1 MLKRTSLALLSAV
14 FVYAASAQTLG
25 AAPVPLL
32 VARRAHATAASDR
45 EQDGLAGPVRRV
57 KTETAKISVKNGKPV
72 EGARAVLE
80 TTTYDQK
87 GNRVDNA
94 YFLEAGG
101 TLTGK
106 EVYKYDDKGNI
117 IEMTLH
123 NDDGSLLAKEVYT
136 YEFDAVGNWVKMT
149 TSVAII
155 EGGKITFEPS
165 EVTYR
170 TISYF
175 LDEAMMAKMSQ
186 PASPTSPST
195 QPATNASSQP
205 ASNNSAQPQP
215 AASNAN
221 ASSSVASAKPSP
233 SPAASS
239 SSAKSPQQAA
249 TQPQVLSQQQTAAKT
264 SAQSSSNPAQSS
276 ANKAVPVSVASVDK
290 NLTAT
295 PNAAVPVAN
304 STNESGGGPVVKGE
318 GEAPAAPPVR
328 TGPLKPISGGILN
341 GKALSLPAPAYPE
354 MAKRARAA
362 GLVEVEVVIDITG
375 KVISAKATKGNS
387 LLLLAAEQAAKQARF
402 TPTLLSGQPVKI
414 TGTITY
420 NFTLTQ

>member
-14 FVYAASAQTLG
+14 FVYAASAPAFA

-32 VARRAHATAASDR
+32 ATRRAHASAATDR

-57 KTETAKISVKNGKPV
+57 KTETAKIAVKNGKPV

-117 IEMTLH
+117 VEMTLR
-123 NDDGSLLAKEVYT
+123 NEDGSLLAKEVYG

-155 EGGKITFEPS
+155 EGGKVTFEPS

-175 LDEAMMAKMSQ
+175 LDEGMLAKMSQ
-186 PASPTSPST
+186 PASPTT
-195 QPATNASSQP
+195 TAATQP
-205 ASNNSAQPQP
+205 ASNASAQPTAVQPQP
-215 AASNAN
+215 AASNAH
-221 ASSSVASAKPSP
+221 APSGVASAQPKPSPVAPSSSVKQQQ
-233 SPAASS
+233 AASQPQQS
-239 SSAKSPQQAA
+239 AAKSPD
-249 TQPQVLSQQQTAAKT
+249 K
-264 SAQSSSNPAQSS
+264 SS
-276 ANKAVPVSVASVDK
+276 ANRAAQVVIDSMDK
-290 NLTAT
+290 SLTAA
-295 PNAAVPVAN
+295 PNAAVPVSNAAA
-304 STNESGGGPVVKGE
+304 ESGGPVVKGDA
-318 GEAPAAPPVR
+318 EAPAAPPVR

-341 GKALSLPAPAYPE
+341 GKALSLPSPAYPE
-354 MAKRARAA
+354 MAKRSRAG

-375 KVISAKATKGNS
+375 KVISAKATKGHA

-414 TGTITY
+414 TGVITY

>member
-14 FVYAASAQTLG
+14 FVYAASAVSLG
-25 AAPVPLL
+25 AAPAPLL
-32 VARRAHATAASDR
+32 LARRAHASTASDR

-57 KTETAKISVKNGKPV
+57 KTETAKIAVKNGKPV

-117 IEMTLH
+117 VEMTLQ
-123 NDDGSLLAKEVYT
+123 NADGSLLSKEVYA

-155 EGGKITFEPS
+155 EGGRVTFEAS

-175 LDEAMMAKMSQ
+175 LDEGMLAKMSQ
-186 PASPTSPST
+186 PAS
-195 QPATNASSQP
+195 QPSSQP
-205 ASNNSAQPQP
+205 VAPQVSAQPAPSQP
-215 AASNAN
+215 QTPASNAN
-221 ASSSVASAKPSP
+221 AQSVAANAQPKPSP
-233 SPAASS
+233 VAVGQQQNNGGR
-239 SSAKSPQQAA
+239 QQAA
-249 TQPQVLSQQQTAAKT
+249 VKSPDKPSV
-264 SAQSSSNPAQSS
+264 NPDKPS
-276 ANKAVPVSVASVDK
+276 ANKAAPVMVASLDK
-290 NLTAT
+290 NLTAVT
-295 PNAAVPVAN
+295 NAAVPMAN
-304 STNESGGGPVVKGE
+304 SVAESGGGPVVKTE
-318 GEAPAAPPVR
+318 AEAPAAPPVR

-341 GKALSLPAPAYPE
+341 GKALSLPAPTYPM
-354 MAKRARAA
+354 MAKQARAA
-362 GLVEVEVVIDITG
+362 GVVEVEVVIDITG
-375 KVISAKATKGNS
+375 RVISAKAVKGPA
-387 LLLLAAEQAAKQARF
+387 LLMQAAEQAARQARF
-402 TPTLLSGQPVKI
+402 TPTLLSGRPVKI
-414 TGTITY
+414 TGTINY
-420 NFTLTQ
+420 SFTLTQ

>member
-14 FVYAASAQTLG
+14 FVYAASSNASA
-25 AAPVPLL
+25 AAPAPLL
-32 VARRAHATAASDR
+32 VARRAHASATASDR

-72 EGARAVLE
+72 EAARAVLE

-117 IEMTLH
+117 VEMTLH
-123 NDDGSLLAKEVYT
+123 NEDGSLLSKEVYA

-155 EGGKITFEPS
+155 EGGKINFEPS

-186 PASPTSPST
+186 PAAGAP
-195 QPATNASSQP
+195 SQP
-205 ASNNSAQPQP
+205 APAQAQPS
-215 AASNAN
+215 ASGSNAGLT
-221 ASSSVASAKPSP
+221 ASAAQPKP
-233 SPAASS
+233 SPAAV
-239 SSAKSPQQAA
+239 SSAAGPAQQQPAGQQQQAA
-249 TQPQVLSQQQTAAKT
+249 AARPSDKP
-264 SAQSSSNPAQSS
+264 AANPDRPA
-276 ANKAVPVSVASVDK
+276 ANKAAPVMIASLDKSLTNTPNASVPVS
-290 NLTAT
+290 NTA
-295 PNAAVPVAN
+295 A
-304 STNESGGGPVVKGE
+304 ESGGPAVKAE
-318 GEAPAAPPVR
+318 TEAPAAPPVR

-341 GKALSLPAPAYPE
+341 GKAVSIPAPVYPE
-354 MAKRARAA
+354 IAKRSRVT
-362 GLVEVEVVIDITG
+362 GIVEVEVVIDITG
-375 KVISAKATKGNS
+375 KVISAKALKGPT
-387 LLLLAAEQAAKQARF
+387 LLMLAAEQAAKTARF
-402 TPTLLSGQPVKI
+402 TPTLLSGQPVRI
-414 TGTITY
+414 TGVITY
-420 NFTLTQ
+420 NFTLN